1 MSTESRLL
9 FVYNADSGLFNT
21 LGDIGHKLF
30 SPSTYPCR
38 LCAITH
44 GYLAERAEWRAFLDS
59 LGVGCEFL
67 HRDQFRERFPGT
79 AITLP
84 AVFCYTDGQ
93 PRVCVDATA
102 LSACG
107 GFKELE
113 ALLRGSWLPLSPGLL
128 GT

>member
-1 MSTESRLL
+1 MSTGSSLL

-44 GYLAERAEWRAFLDS
+44 GYLVERAEWRAFIDS

-67 HRDQFRERFPGT
+67 HRDQFQERFPGT

-84 AVFCYTDGQ
+84 AVFHLTDGE
-93 PRVCVDATA
+93 PRVCVDAAA

-107 GFKELE
+107 GMEELK
-113 ALLRGSWLPLSPGLL
+113 ALIRGSCLAPSPGLP